1 METKKLN
8 LTLKIWRQKNSSTV
22 GSFVDYS
29 VQVSPDA
36 SFLEMLDEIN
46 NTLEAKNEEAVHFES
61 DCREGICGTCG
72 LSYKWKTTRTTC
84 KNCNLP
90 IAHEKL

>member
-8 LTLKIWRQKNSSTV
+8 LTLKIWRQKNSNTV
-22 GSFVDYS
+22 GSFADYS

-46 NTLEAKNEEAVHFES
+46 NTLEAKNEEAIHFES

-72 LSYKWKTTRTTC
+72 LVINGQTARTVSKDC
-84 KNCNLP
+84 HMP
-90 IAHEKL
+90 ASHEKF